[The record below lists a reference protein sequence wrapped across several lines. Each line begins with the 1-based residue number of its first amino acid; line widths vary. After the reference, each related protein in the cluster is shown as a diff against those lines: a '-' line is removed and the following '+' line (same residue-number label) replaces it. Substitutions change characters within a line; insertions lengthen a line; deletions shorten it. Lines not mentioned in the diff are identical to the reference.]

1 MTETLRFDTRHEPGY
16 TIVTVSGDIDMITV
30 AGLRE
35 QLFELAASGRPIV
48 ADLDRVSFIDSTGLG
63 VLVGTVKRAASHGGA
78 FHVVSAQPSI
88 SRLFRLTGLDG
99 AIPLARTLE
108 DAAQALA
115 ARSLPLP

>member
-1 MTETLRFDTRHEPGY
+1 
-16 TIVTVSGDIDMITV
+16 
-30 AGLRE
+30 
-35 QLFELAASGRPIV
+35 
-48 ADLDRVSFIDSTGLG
+48 
-63 VLVGTVKRAASHGGA
+63 
-78 FHVVSAQPSI
+78 VVSAQPSI